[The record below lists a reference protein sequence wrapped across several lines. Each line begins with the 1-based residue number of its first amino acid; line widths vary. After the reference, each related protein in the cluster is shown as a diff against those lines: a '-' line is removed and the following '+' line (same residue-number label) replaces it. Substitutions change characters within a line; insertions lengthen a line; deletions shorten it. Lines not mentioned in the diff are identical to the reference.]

1 MKKVVKIIGL
11 LDNMWLFK
19 FLDFINDSPL
29 LPGGYSVFCI
39 LLLYYFKMPFEVV
52 TFHISLRIQECQRE
66 LFSHLIFL
74 SEFVDF
80 GPPISLEFWFRKQA
94 DKNPGFFDKALVL

>member
-1 MKKVVKIIGL
+1 MKKVVKIVGL

-19 FLDFINDSPL
+19 FLDFINESPL

-39 LLLYYFKMPFEVV
+39 LLLYYFKMSFEVV

-66 LFSHLIFL
+66 LFNHLIFL

-80 GPPISLEFWFRKQA
+80 GPPISLEF
-94 DKNPGFFDKALVL
+94 

>member
-1 MKKVVKIIGL
+1 MKKVVKIIAL
-11 LDNMWLFK
+11 LDNMWIFK

-39 LLLYYFKMPFEVV
+39 LLLYYFNMSFEVV
-52 TFHISLRIQECQRE
+52 TFNISLRIQECQRE
-66 LFSHLIFL
+66 LFNHLNVL

-80 GPPISLEFWFRKQA
+80 GPPVSLEFRFRKQA
-94 DKNPGFFDKALVL
+94 DKTLSSLIKALVS